1 MRKIGVL
8 TSGGDAPGMNAAVR
22 AVTRYA
28 VNQGLKVVG
37 FKKGYRGLL
46 SCDYIEL
53 NERSVSDT
61 LHRGGTMLQTARCPE
76 FKEEE
81 NVKKAVNIASA
92 LGIDGMVVIG
102 GDGSFRGA
110 RALSLNGLPTVGV
123 PATIDNDIGCSD
135 YSIGFDTALNTVKD
149 AIDKIRDTA
158 RSHERCSIIEVMGR
172 NAGYI
177 AAYVAMACGAEAAI
191 VPEQEYDFY
200 EDIIKPIEKGRVRGK
215 EHNLFVV
222 AEGVGNSVDIAARIE
237 KETGIATRATILG
250 YIQRGG
256 SPTVNDRIIA
266 SRMGAHAVKL
276 LLEGGGNRIVA
287 MKDNQM
293 VDYDIYEGLE
303 MEKTMDPSFLELLEI
318 LSM

>member
-1 MRKIGVL
+1 MRKIGVI

-28 VNQGLKVVG
+28 VNKGLKVVG

-46 SCDYIEL
+46 AGDYIDL
-53 NERSVSDT
+53 TERSVSDI

-76 FKEEE
+76 FKEDA
-81 NVKKAVNIASA
+81 NVKKAVNIADA
-92 LGIDGMVVIG
+92 LEIDGMVVIG

-110 RALSLNGLPTVGV
+110 RALSIHGLPTVGV

-172 NAGYI
+172 GAGYI

-276 LLEGGGNRIVA
+276 LLEGQGNRIVA

-303 MEKTMDPSFLELLEI
+303 MEKTMDEGFLELLEI